1 MFLAVAKSEI
11 LWNDLE
17 LLNQDQIPQKRAW
30 PFLELTQDKMGVSLQ
45 PVWPKMED
53 ADCR

>member
-1 MFLAVAKSEI
+1 MLAGSRSCKSSYPVSLAVAKSEI

-30 PFLELTQDKMGVSLQ
+30 LFWS
-45 PVWPKMED
+45 
-53 ADCR
+53 